1 MNCTMAQSSELRWY
15 KKQGCF
21 HYKNTGTKI
30 TQRRDGLTST
40 QEIRGSTM
48 DFQYS
53 TPPFDLERLCPSFPR
68 RYPVKNGGAQV
79 IGDKPSGYDSHFA
92 KPWPI
97 WWSSIQQHWGYMCM
111 HIYMYIYIR
120 IYTRFRQIHL
130 KKTGRPWSLSL
141 LCDCRGHSP
150 GHAVCQ
156 VQLPFQD
163 LDQNPHRLVT
173 NTGWWFQPLWISQL
187 GWWHS
192 RYMESHTSHVPNH
205 HPE

>member
-111 HIYMYIYIR
+111 HIYICIFIYVYIPVSDRSTWKKQDVLGHFLSFATVAAIR
-120 IYTRFRQIHL
+120 LAMLFV
-130 KKTGRPWSLSL
+130 KSSCLSK
-141 LCDCRGHSP
+141 
-150 GHAVCQ
+150 
-156 VQLPFQD
+156 
-163 LDQNPHRLVT
+163 
-173 NTGWWFQPLWISQL
+173 I
-187 GWWHS
+187 
-192 RYMESHTSHVPNH
+192 
-205 HPE
+205 